1 MKKFTLISLFV
12 LSASLYSADVS
23 FSPIYGGGDSTALD
37 AKYIETDA
45 INNANV
51 TINSTGSGTQ
61 YAGST
66 GGAWTY
72 TFLAENNTVME
83 NYAVVANAS
92 FKILNNVSIN
102 YASPNHYDNR
112 DTFTFN
118 AAKADTV
125 LYINNL
131 TVTSTNNT
139 NSSNYTAFSGLG
151 KKVIGSVTDNYICG
165 LVNLAAGTL
174 ETTTDLTLQNYKNAK
189 NTVLSLGG
197 SMTVKSDWYMA
208 WSSASSTASNP
219 TAINLNG
226 YDFTVKKLNVESSSS
241 SPIEVTISYGE
252 DANDDGYV
260 LFAIGS
266 ANIPSG
272 KDIGSFII
280 TDFKYG
286 EDLFLVQTPFANI
299 ESKLVFEGYE
309 GKEIQSKVLTEMDL
323 VNIGNGLDESY
334 LGYTSY
340 YVIPEPSTY
349 ALFFGILALGFVAYK
364 RRR

>member
-1 MKKFTLISLFV
+1 MKKFTLIPLFV
-12 LSASLYSADVS
+12 LSASLYSADAS

-37 AKYIETDA
+37 AKYIETGA
-45 INNANV
+45 INDANV

-92 FKILNNVSIN
+92 FKILNNVIIN

-139 NSSNYTAFSGLG
+139 NTSNYTAFSGLG

-165 LVNLAAGTL
+165 LVHLAAGTL

-197 SMTVKSDWYMA
+197 SMTVKSAWYMS

-226 YDFTVKKLNVESSSS
+226 YDFIVKGLNVESSSS

-266 ANIPSG
+266 AYIPSG

-309 GKEIQSKVLTEMDL
+309 GKEIQSKVLTEMDI

-334 LGYTSY
+334 IGYTSY